1 MSRRKECF
9 NTLKKSTFPLF
20 KNLGFGFLFLL
31 ALGGVVLAEKEETTT
46 RNSFEQGNALYQRE
60 DYAGSIQAYEG
71 VLSRGVQGVS
81 LYYNLGNAYYKSG
94 HLGKAILNYE
104 RALKLSP
111 DDKELVNNLTFVREF
126 LQDKVE
132 APEAPRWQRRLM
144 RLHRFLTLNGVVGGA
159 SLCYSLILLFAAYA
173 VIRSTFRPLFI
184 RRLLIPL
191 VSLFVLFSGLGFLKV
206 FESRFSPAIVIAEE
220 VDVRYGPSPQETK
233 AFVLHAGTKCA
244 VRDVSG
250 EWVLIWLPNDR
261 GGWVHQSGLERI

>member
-1 MSRRKECF
+1 MNRRKEYF
-9 NTLKKSTFPLF
+9 NTLKRSIFPAF
-20 KNLGFGFLFLL
+20 KNLGIVFLFLL
-31 ALGGVVLAEKEETTT
+31 VFGGVVWAEKEEMNIQ
-46 RNSFEQGNALYQRE
+46 NSFEQGNALYQKE
-60 DYAGSIQAYEG
+60 DYAGSVQAYETI
-71 VLSRGVQGVS
+71 LSRGVQGVS

-94 HLGKAILNYE
+94 QLGKAILNYE
-104 RALKLSP
+104 RALKLAP
-111 DDKELVNNLTFVREF
+111 EDKELVNNLTFVREF

-132 APEAPRWQRRLM
+132 APEAPRWQRSLM

-173 VIRSTFRPLFI
+173 VIRSTFRTFFL

-191 VSLFVLFSGLGFLKV
+191 VSLFVLFSGLGILKV
-206 FESRFSPAIVIAEE
+206 FESRFSPAIVLAEE
-220 VDVRYGPSPQETK
+220 VDVRYGPSSQETK